1 MLHANNTQEL
11 YRCGQNVQLLNF
23 FQKANPSETRAVGF
37 VGAAC
42 QRCHHQ

>member
-11 YRCGQNVQLLNF
+11 YRCGQNVQLLIF
-23 FQKANPSETRAVGF
+23 FQKASETRAVGF